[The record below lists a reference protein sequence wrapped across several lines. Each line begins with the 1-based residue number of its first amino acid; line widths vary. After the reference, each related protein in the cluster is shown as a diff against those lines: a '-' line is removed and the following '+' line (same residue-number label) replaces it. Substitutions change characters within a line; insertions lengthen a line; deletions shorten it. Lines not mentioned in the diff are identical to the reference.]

1 MQFLTKYCRPPR
13 TFMEKIMKIWRASL
27 CLTAGLLA
35 SSWAC
40 AQSAEAIVKSAA
52 SSSADS
58 STALSQPAETKST
71 AKAERREAHRR
82 LRVSQR
88 HRIK

>member
-1 MQFLTKYCRPPR
+1 
-13 TFMEKIMKIWRASL
+13 MKIWRASL
-27 CLTAGLLA
+27 CLTAGLLVGA
-35 SSWAC
+35 WAC
-40 AQSAEAIVKSAA
+40 AQNVEAVVKSAVSA
-52 SSSADS
+52 PADS

-82 LRVSQR
+82 LRISQR